1 MRENGLELKPAADEA
16 QVPEDVVTKFLLQ
29 VETMH
34 DFEAAN
40 SDELELKRGE
50 VVLVVPTASVE
61 DLVRTSEQRKET
73 PALLMVL

>member
-1 MRENGLELKPAADEA
+1 
-16 QVPEDVVTKFLLQ
+16 
-29 VETMH
+29 MH